1 MFPDPEE
8 RLNKKVRKA
17 ARNGAL
23 SVGGG
28 VGLFFMGMLYPH
40 EEGADHIAKLF
51 SNLALV
57 MILYGVVMLV
67 TVMFRRRLV
76 PPMNLVMTWVVL
88 PTLIL
93 FLFSQHWTG

>member
-1 MFPDPEE
+1 MWDDPEQ

-40 EEGADHIAKLF
+40 EEGADHIASLF
-51 SNLALV
+51 TNLALV
-57 MILYGVVMLV
+57 MILYGAVMLA

-76 PPMNLVMTWVVL
+76 PPMNLLMTWLVL

-93 FLFSQHWTG
+93 FLFSKAWTG

>member
-1 MFPDPEE
+1 MWNDPEE

-17 ARNGAL
+17 ARNGAFAI
-23 SVGGG
+23 GGG

-40 EEGADHIAKLF
+40 EEGADHIARLF

-57 MILYGVVMLV
+57 MILYGAVMLA

-76 PPMNLVMTWVVL
+76 PPMNFLMTWLVL

-93 FLFSQHWTG
+93 FLFSKHWTG